1 MVTAVG
7 TVFQI
12 ASGRT
17 RGDLTRLVGT
27 EYSRILTSDRHNQGS
42 PVGRELLKLSDELFL
57 LWRRVRDGT
66 VDRGVFAGKMSHAGP
81 FRTALHAAFE
91 RGVRCGCAKTAGTC
105 KQLLEREVSLF
116 RFAFNAGV
124 EPTNNAAKRAIRHGV
139 I

>member
-42 PVGRELLKLSDELFL
+42 ATGRELLKLSDELFL

-81 FRTALHAAFE
+81 FRTALHAALE
-91 RGVRCGCAKTAGTC
+91 RGVGCGCAKTAGTC

-116 RFAFNAGV
+116 RFAFNTGV
-124 EPTNNAAKRAIRHGV
+124 EPTNNAAERAIRHGV